1 MLCKC
6 TSTILLSRNVALT
19 NFQATL
25 RAGDALDYRTGC
37 LCWKKYRATTSIPV
51 NLFEPDGALATSVRW
66 RESAVESKHLLG
78 CRYDPTFSNV

>member
-1 MLCKC
+1 M
-6 TSTILLSRNVALT
+6 
-19 NFQATL
+19 
-25 RAGDALDYRTGC
+25 
-37 LCWKKYRATTSIPV
+37 CWKKYRATTSIPV